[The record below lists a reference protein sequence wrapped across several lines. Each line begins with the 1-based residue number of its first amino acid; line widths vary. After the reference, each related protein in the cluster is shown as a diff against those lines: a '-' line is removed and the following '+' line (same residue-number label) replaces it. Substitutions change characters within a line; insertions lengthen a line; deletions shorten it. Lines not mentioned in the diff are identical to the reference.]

1 MTIYADRETGACD
14 LFRRCCIN
22 RRATKNK
29 KQTAV
34 PEIKDKIKKKDLRVG
49 DQQMLKKKKEIK
61 NIGGATRIVTTKLA
75 TCLRCVSIRN
85 LRLAKRQVII

>member
-29 KQTAV
+29 KENAL
-34 PEIKDKIKKKDLRVG
+34 PELKKEKRKKIKESETNRC
-49 DQQMLKKKKEIK
+49 LKKNKRKKIWRSYAHRNNK
-61 NIGGATRIVTTKLA
+61 ACDLFKM
-75 TCLRCVSIRN
+75 CVDPEPRVSEAPSN
-85 LRLAKRQVII
+85 K

>member
-29 KQTAV
+29 KENALL
-34 PEIKDKIKKKDLRVG
+34 ELKKEKIKKIKRVG
-49 DQQMLKKKKEIK
+49 DQQMFKKDEEKKILEE
-61 NIGGATRIVTTKLA
+61 
-75 TCLRCVSIRN
+75 LRAS
-85 LRLAKRQVII
+85 